1 MAVTVVPVFR
11 SSAVS
16 PTSPGYS
23 ETVMASDRAG
33 YHSAS
38 MDIAGGGGAGGR
50 GGSQSGGGGTVG
62 ASAAVST
69 SFRVGSPSS
78 GGSAD
83 QNEVIRRWNME
94 VRGVPIAMGS
104 SFTRTPLATSNTTPV
119 GRPGGDISPEIG
131 SAVSATGTL
140 MQGGLKNGGSNGN

>member
-1 MAVTVVPVFR
+1 
-11 SSAVS
+11 
-16 PTSPGYS
+16 
-23 ETVMASDRAG
+23 MASDRAG

-38 MDIAGGGGAGGR
+38 MDIAGGGVAGGR
-50 GGSQSGGGGTVG
+50 GGSQSGGGAVG

-94 VRGVPIAMGS
+94 VRGVPIVC
-104 SFTRTPLATSNTTPV
+104 SFHSFLP
-119 GRPGGDISPEIG
+119 G
-131 SAVSATGTL
+131 SASIEPPPIVCSPATASPGQRRNDVPADLFDMLHGSA
-140 MQGGLKNGGSNGN
+140 MC